1 MMGVGELAVAAVA
14 LLATKAVEAVGGEAG
29 ERIVK
34 LYDKVKAKLT
44 GGGAEALADL
54 EKQPEDAD
62 SQAAL
67 RVQLKKALEADP
79 AFRAELA
86 ALVEEIK
93 AKGGDQIIQSANVTG
108 DQNVTTQ
115 IAAQATWSGERRP
128 AHVLDPTSLI
138 SHSSV
143 EW

>member
-1 MMGVGELAVAAVA
+1 MA
-14 LLATKAVEAVGGEAG
+14 LLAPIWQKAVRRQVGGEAG

-44 GGGAEALADL
+44 GGGAEALTDL
-54 EKQPEDAD
+54 EKQPQDAD

-86 ALVEEIK
+86 TLVEEIK
-93 AKGGDQIIQSANVTG
+93 AKGGDQIIQSSQRHRRQQRHDADRGLGQRGQV
-108 DQNVTTQ
+108 
-115 IAAQATWSGERRP
+115 SGGP
-128 AHVLDPTSLI
+128 LTFDGST
-138 SHSSV
+138 
-143 EW
+143 

>member
-1 MMGVGELAVAAVA
+1 MGVGELAVAAVA

-44 GGGAEALADL
+44 GSGAEALTDL
-54 EKQPEDAD
+54 EKQPQDAD

-86 ALVEEIK
+86 TLVEEIK

-115 IAAQATWSGERRP
+115 ITGSGNVVR
-128 AHVLDPTSLI
+128 
-138 SHSSV
+138 
-143 EW
+143 

>member
-1 MMGVGELAVAAVA
+1 MGGPNAWAPITLAGRGGGAGCA
-14 LLATKAVEAVGGEAG
+14 LLAEGGKELAKKVGGEAG

-54 EKQPEDAD
+54 EKQPKDAD
-62 SQAAL
+62 SQAVL

-86 ALVEEIK
+86 TLVEEIK
-93 AKGGDQIIQSANVTG
+93 AKGGDQIIQTANVTG
-108 DQNVTTQ
+108 DQQ
-115 IAAQATWSGERRP
+115 RYYDRSQARATWSGERRP
-128 AHVLDPTSLI
+128 AQA
-138 SHSSV
+138 
-143 EW
+143 